1 MGMIRWITFSWL
13 PFAGAICGQIAVD
26 WQPARVTSVVFNAD
40 YPESESLAKYY
51 AERRGIPMEKLI
63 GLHCSQEE
71 AITREA
77 YDKTIREPLT
87 SKLPADTSV
96 LVLMRGVPA
105 MIIRQKENPKPS
117 KEDEASV
124 DSELACLR
132 MGVTALD
139 GPVTNPYFNQP
150 KRFADTPSAA
160 RMLLVGRL
168 DAASS
173 DTVRRMIDDS
183 LAVEKTGLRGR
194 AVIDLALKQGA
205 YQEGEE
211 WLRRSVQTYRSKGIP
226 TYADRYEPV
235 IRDGWP
241 LPDTALYFGWYVDT
255 IAGALKNSSFR
266 FKRGA
271 VACHLHSYSAGVIRT
286 TTKNWVGP
294 LLDRGAA
301 ATMGN
306 VWEPYLSLTVH
317 FDVFNER
324 LLRGDTLIEAAWCA
338 TPGLSWMSVVIGDP
352 LYRPFAASAL
362 GVDRDYAIYKA
373 IVERHASDPDSAKL
387 KREVLEAA
395 QTRESPQLIEFLSLL
410 SSQESKPTEAINL
423 LIHARSLY
431 EKPEDRLRTII
442 YEVELLRRDHDRGK
456 DQEALKLLKSAA
468 VDEGL
473 KTLPGIQLVNQLIAE
488 LGG

>member
-1 MGMIRWITFSWL
+1 MAMRRRIVLGWLLIMGALSVRAAE
-13 PFAGAICGQIAVD
+13 P
-26 WQPARVTSVVFNAD
+26 WQPALVTTIVFNAD
-40 YPESESLAKYY
+40 FPESEALAKYY
-51 AERRGIPMEKLI
+51 AQRRGISADRI
-63 GLHCSQEE
+63 IALHCSQEE

-77 YDKTIREPLT
+77 FDQTIRTPLAA
-87 SKLPADTSV
+87 KLPADTAV

-132 MGVTALD
+132 MEMKSLD
-139 GPVTNPYFNQP
+139 GPLSNPFFNQ
-150 KRFADTPSAA
+150 KTRFAETASAA
-160 RMLLVGRL
+160 RMMLVGRL

-173 DTVRRMIDDS
+173 DTVRRIIDD
-183 LAVEKTGLRGR
+183 AIEVEKTGLRGR

-211 WLRRSVQTYRSKGIP
+211 WLRRSVQTYRRNGIP

-255 IAGALKNSSFR
+255 IAGALKNPTFR

-286 TTKNWVGP
+286 TARNWVGP
-294 LLDRGAA
+294 LLDHGAA

-317 FDVFNER
+317 FDIFNER
-324 LLRGDTLIEAAWCA
+324 LIAGDTLIEAAWGA
-338 TPGLSWMSVVIGDP
+338 TPGLSWMSVVLGDP

-362 GVDRDYAIYKA
+362 GVDRGYAIYKA
-373 IVERHASDPDSAKL
+373 IAERHASEPDSRAL

-395 QTRESPQLIEFLSLL
+395 QTRGSPQLIEFLSLL
-410 SSQESKPTEAINL
+410 SSQESKPAEAINL
-423 LIHARSLY
+423 LVHARSLY
-431 EKPEDRLRTII
+431 QKAEDRLRTIL
-442 YEVELLRRDHDRGK
+442 YEVELLRRDHDRAK
-456 DQEALKLLKSAA
+456 DKEALNLLKTTAA
-468 VDEGL
+468 DEAY
-473 KTLPGIQLVNQLIAE
+473 KTLPGIQLVHQLIAE

>member
-1 MGMIRWITFSWL
+1 MVMIRRML
-13 PFAGAICGQIAVD
+13 HVLLLIAASATAQTPSE
-26 WQPARVTSVVFNAD
+26 WQAAAVTTIVFNAD
-40 YPESESLAKYY
+40 FPESESLAKYY
-51 AERRGIPMEKLI
+51 AERRGIAAERLI
-63 GLHCSQEE
+63 PLHCSQEE

-77 YDKTIREPLT
+77 FNKTIRDPLST
-87 SKLPADTSV
+87 KLPSNTAV
-96 LVLMRGVPA
+96 VVLMRGVPA

-117 KEDEASV
+117 MEDEASV

-132 MGVTALD
+132 MEVPTLD
-139 GPVTNPYFNQP
+139 GPVPNPYYQR
-150 KRFADTPSAA
+150 KSRFAATPPAS
-160 RMLLVGRL
+160 RMLLVARL
-168 DAASS
+168 DAASP
-173 DTVRRMIDDS
+173 DTVKRMIDD
-183 LAVEKTGLRGR
+183 AIEVEKTGLRGR
-194 AVIDLALKQGA
+194 AVIDLALKQGP

-211 WLRRSVQTYRSKGIP
+211 WLRRSVQTYRFHGIP
-226 TYADRYEPV
+226 TYADRYEQV

-255 IAGALKNSSFR
+255 VAGALKNPAFR

-317 FDVFNER
+317 FDTFNER
-324 LLRGDTLIEAAWCA
+324 LLTGDTLIEAAWCA
-338 TPGLSWMSVVIGDP
+338 TPGLSWMNVVMGDP

-373 IVERHASDPDSAKL
+373 IVAQHSGDPDSRAL

-395 QTRESPQLIEFLSLL
+395 QTRQSPQLIEFLSLL
-410 SSQESKPTEAINL
+410 SSQESKPAEAINL
-423 LIHARSLY
+423 LQHARSLY
-431 EKPEDRLRTII
+431 EKPEDRLRTIV
-442 YEVELLRRDHDRGK
+442 YEVELLRRDRDKDKDRA
-456 DQEALKLLKSAA
+456 ALKLLKSAA
-468 VDEGL
+468 ADAAFQ
-473 KTLPGIQLVNQLIAE
+473 KLPEMNLVHQLVAE

>member
-1 MGMIRWITFSWL
+1 MAMMRWSILGWL
-13 PFAGAICGQIAVD
+13 PLVGVVAAQNAD
-26 WQPARVTSVVFNAD
+26 EWQPARVTSVVFNVD

-63 GLHCSQEE
+63 GLQCSQEE

-77 YDKTIREPLT
+77 YDKTIRDPLA
-87 SKLPADTSV
+87 SKIPADTAV

-117 KEDEASV
+117 REDEASV

-132 MGVTALD
+132 MGSSALD
-139 GPVTNPYFNQP
+139 GPITNPYFNQP
-150 KRFADTPSAA
+150 KRFAETPSAA

-173 DTVRRMIDDS
+173 DTVRRMVDDAV
-183 LAVEKTGLRGR
+183 AVEKTGLRGR

-211 WLRRSVQTYRSKGIP
+211 WLRRSVQTYRSRGIP

-255 IAGALKNSSFR
+255 IAGALKNPAFR

-271 VACHLHSYSAGVIRT
+271 VACHLHSYSASVIRT

-317 FDVFNER
+317 FDIFNDR
-324 LLRGDTLIEAAWCA
+324 LLRGDTLVEAAWCA

-373 IVERHASDPDSAKL
+373 MVERHAGDPDSATL
-387 KREVLEAA
+387 KREVLEVA
-395 QTRESPQLIEFLSLL
+395 QARQSPQLIEFLSLL
-410 SSQESKPTEAINL
+410 SSQESKPAEAIDL
-423 LIHARSLY
+423 LVHARSLFQR
-431 EKPEDRLRTII
+431 PEDRLRTLI
-442 YEVELLRRDHDRGK
+442 YQTELLRRDHDRGK
-456 DQEALKLLKSAA
+456 DQEALKLLKTAA
-468 VDEGL
+468 ADESFN
-473 KTLPGIQLVNQLIAE
+473 TLPGMQLVNQLIAE